1 MTTLEKVRIAVAES
15 LGLKVAEVLPEDSFV
30 KLDVDSIEKLQLLL
44 DLEDALGF
52 LIPEDDFKKM
62 ITVRDV
68 ADYADQRSHRS

>member
-68 ADYADQRSHRS
+68 ADYADQRSH

>member
-52 LIPEDDFKKM
+52 LIPDDDFKKM
-62 ITVRDV
+62 TTVRDV